1 MAALK
6 EDYERCLSASA
17 ASQKDLQENLVSS
30 KHQLLWVQ
38 EQLLLAEKVRRASRP
53 SPSAAARSQPHVFA
67 CAGAGEEVPADG
79 SLPQHEGDPD
89 QEERADQGTEETA
102 AEVASRSFLNRQRC
116 SVSAETNDLR

>member
-30 KHQLLWVQ
+30 KHQLLRVQ
-38 EQLLLAEKVRRASRP
+38 EQLLLAEKVRRVSPPPPIGCIPGAASLTFR
-53 SPSAAARSQPHVFA
+53 VFA
-67 CAGAGEEVPADG
+67 SAGAGEEVPADC

-89 QEERADQGTEETA
+89 QEERAD
-102 AEVASRSFLNRQRC
+102 
-116 SVSAETNDLR
+116 